1 MSWFATCQEQMVKL
15 GNAFGRLAALV
26 ARASGKSATFLLAV
40 GLIIVWALSGPFF
53 GFSEGWQLV
62 VNTATTIITFLMVF
76 VLQNTQN
83 RDGEALHAKLDE
95 LILKSAAENRFI
107 EAEQLSDDEIKK
119 LRRLIEDAVETSDE
133 TPVIDDKQEGG
144 QPRLA

>member
-1 MSWFATCQEQMVKL
+1 MVKL

-62 VNTATTIITFLMVF
+62 VNTAKDLSVCKGG
-76 VLQNTQN
+76 LLH
-83 RDGEALHAKLDE
+83 DGDGPIA
-95 LILKSAAENRFI
+95 
-107 EAEQLSDDEIKK
+107 
-119 LRRLIEDAVETSDE
+119 
-133 TPVIDDKQEGG
+133 
-144 QPRLA
+144 